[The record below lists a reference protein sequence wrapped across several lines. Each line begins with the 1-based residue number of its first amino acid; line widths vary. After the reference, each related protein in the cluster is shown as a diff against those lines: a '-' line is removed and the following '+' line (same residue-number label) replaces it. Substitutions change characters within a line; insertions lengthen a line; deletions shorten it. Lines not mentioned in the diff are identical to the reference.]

1 MGKYFGTDGFRGV
14 AGKELTALMAYKIGR
29 FLGAISSEG
38 KRGKIAIGKDT
49 RLSSYMLEY
58 AICAGA
64 VASGADV
71 YLLHVSTTPSVSYI
85 TRCDSFDYGIM
96 ISASHNPYYDNGI
109 KIICKDGEKVGDDF
123 TSKIEEYIDSEDTL
137 PTPSFDKIG
146 KTYDYVHG
154 RNRYTGYLISL
165 SKHSYRGYRV
175 GIDSANG
182 ASWMLASSIFETL
195 GAEVYSI
202 GNNPTGTNINYEC
215 GSTHIDALRELVK
228 KEGLDIGFAFDG
240 DADRCLAVDSNG
252 EVIGGEAILLASA
265 KHLRRNGEL
274 PNGVVSTIM
283 SNLGLKLALQG
294 EGIPYFSCD
303 VGDRFV
309 YEKMLEVGA
318 TLGGEESGHII
329 YKKHSATGDGLITAI
344 KLMEILI
351 ESKAKSSEI
360 TRALTLLPQETRS
373 IRVISK
379 DEAINSKKLR
389 LVRDE
394 CERELS
400 GHGRILVRKSGTEP
414 VIRLMVEAES
424 KERCLSLLDRL
435 EGAIEEYRVK

>member
-1 MGKYFGTDGFRGV
+1 MGKYFGTDGFRGI
-14 AGKELTALMAYKIGR
+14 AGQELTALMAYKIGR

-38 KRGKIAIGKDT
+38 KRGKISIGKDT

-58 AICAGA
+58 ALCAGA

-85 TRCDSFDYGIM
+85 TRRDGFDYGIM

-109 KIICKDGEKVGDDF
+109 KIVGKDGEKLGDSF
-123 TSKIEEYIDSEDTL
+123 TEKIEEHIDSDDTL
-137 PTPSFDKIG
+137 PTPTHEGIG

-154 RNRYTGYLISL
+154 RNRYTGYIISL
-165 SKHSYRGYRV
+165 SRHSYRGYRV
-175 GIDSANG
+175 GLDCANG
-182 ASWMLASSIFETL
+182 ASFMLARVIFEAL

-202 GNNPTGTNINYEC
+202 GNTPSGTNINDRC
-215 GSTHIDALRELVK
+215 GSTHISALRELVL
-228 KEGLDIGFAFDG
+228 KEKLDIGFAFDG
-240 DADRCLAVDSNG
+240 DADRCLAVDCCG
-252 EVIGGEAILLASA
+252 EVIGGEAILFASA
-265 KHLRRNGEL
+265 KHLRKNGEL
-274 PNGVVSTIM
+274 PNGVVSTVM
-283 SNLGLKLALQG
+283 SNLALRLALEE

-309 YEKMLEVGA
+309 YEMMLNVGA

-360 TRALTLLPQETRS
+360 TCALPLLPQKTRS
-373 IRVISK
+373 VQVKNK
-379 DEAINSKKLR
+379 DEAIMSERLR
-389 LVRDE
+389 AAREE
-394 CERELS
+394 CEAMLS
-400 GHGRILVRKSGTEP
+400 GRGRILVRKSGTEP
-414 VIRLMVEAES
+414 MIRLMVEAES
-424 KERCLSLLDRL
+424 HDICQLLLDKL
-435 EGAIEEYRVK
+435 DMAIEEYKVK

>member
-29 FLGAISSEG
+29 FLGAISTGG

-85 TRCDSFDYGIM
+85 TRCDGFDYGVM

-109 KIICKDGEKVGDDF
+109 KIVGKDGEKVGDDF
-123 TSKIEEYIDSEDTL
+123 TREIEEYIDSEDTL
-137 PTPSFDKIG
+137 PTPSHDKIG

-202 GNNPTGTNINYEC
+202 GNSPTGTNINYEC
-215 GSTHIDALRELVK
+215 GSTHIEALQELVRR
-228 KEGLDIGFAFDG
+228 EGLDIGFAFDG

-265 KHLRRNGEL
+265 KHLKKNGEL

-283 SNLGLKLALQG
+283 SNLSLKLALES

-309 YEKMLEVGA
+309 YEKMLKVGA

-351 ESKAKSSEI
+351 ESKTKSSEI
-360 TRALTLLPQETRS
+360 TRALTLLPQKTRS
-373 IRVISK
+373 VRVISR
-379 DEAINSKKLR
+379 DEAINSKKLSIIKN
-389 LVRDE
+389 E
-394 CERELS
+394 CEGELS
-400 GHGRILVRKSGTEP
+400 GQGRILVRKSGTEP
-414 VIRLMVEAES
+414 VIRLMVEAETI
-424 KERCLSLLDRL
+424 ERCQSILDRL
-435 EGAIEEYRVK
+435 ERAIEEFRVK